1 MIANIV
7 RLDDDT
13 EFNFT
18 SYEYPIGGKLLK
30 CSTEVTAQQ
39 IISFGDE
46 AAFNNYIKLQMSK
59 DIAKYM
65 MNNRL
70 IEFTRMQ
77 NPETLS
83 TLINARCYLVPDNQ
97 IKVLRTH
104 YNV

>member
-1 MIANIV
+1 MIAKIA

-39 IISFGDE
+39 IISFGGE
-46 AAFNNYIKLQMSK
+46 PAFNDYIKLQMSK
-59 DIAKYM
+59 DIANYM
-65 MNNRL
+65 LNNRL
-70 IEFTRMQ
+70 IEFTRMK
-77 NPETLS
+77 NPETVS
-83 TLINARCYLVPDNQ
+83 TRITARCYLVPDDQ
-97 IKVLRTH
+97 IKILRTH